1 MTAWRPAFPR
11 RARPAVGVICVAYAL
26 FVAMLG
32 TTLPTP
38 LYPIYQQRL
47 GFGSL
52 LTTIVFS
59 VYAGGVIIALLLFGC
74 ASDLLGRRPVLL
86 AGLAVSGL
94 SAGGYLAVGG
104 LPVLL
109 VARLLSGL
117 AAGLVTA
124 TATVA
129 LVEMVSPRRQTAAAL
144 LAAAVNM
151 FGLGCGPLLAG
162 LLAEF
167 ASHPLRLP
175 FLVDLVLVA
184 AAMAGVLLA
193 PETVHARRTAWP
205 RPRRPSVAAPARAVF
220 VPVAIA
226 VFAAF
231 AVFGLLGAIEP
242 GILATVLHLP
252 DRALAGGIVFAMFAA
267 SAVAQVGLARVPPRL
282 ALPIGCVVL
291 IAGLAAIAGALLEGS
306 LALLFGGTIVVGV
319 GQSLSFRAGV
329 AAITAISPAPQR
341 AGTVSSLFVVAYA
354 GVAIP
359 VVLVG
364 AAVAPLGLRNAAIAF
379 TGAVAVLSAAA
390 LVTVLRLEHPQGRQ
404 VG

>member
-1 MTAWRPAFPR
+1 MTALRPAFPR
-11 RARPAVGVICVAYAL
+11 SVRPAVGVICVAYAL
-26 FVAMLG
+26 YVAMLG

-47 GFGSL
+47 GIGSL

-94 SAGGYLAVGG
+94 SAGGYLSVGG
-104 LPVLL
+104 LPQLL
-109 VARLLSGL
+109 AARMLSGL
-117 AAGLVTA
+117 SAGVVAA

-129 LVEMVSPRRQTAAAL
+129 LVEMVSPRRQARAAL

-167 ASHPLRLP
+167 APRPLRLP

-184 AAMAGVLLA
+184 AAMAAVLLA
-193 PETVHARRTAWP
+193 PETVHTRRTAWP
-205 RPRRPSVAAPARAVF
+205 RPRRLEVAAPARAVF
-220 VPVAIA
+220 VPVSVA

-252 DRALAGGIVFAMFAA
+252 DRALAGGIVFAMFSA
-267 SAVAQVGLARVPPRL
+267 SAFAQVGLARVPPRM
-282 ALPIGCVVL
+282 ALPIGCAVL
-291 IAGLAAIAGALLEGS
+291 IAGLAGIAGALLEGS

-329 AAITAISPAPQR
+329 AAVTAMSPAPQR

-364 AAVAPLGLRNAAIAF
+364 AAVAPLGLRNAAVAF
-379 TGAVAVLSAAA
+379 TAAVAVLSAAA
-390 LVTVLRLEHPQGRQ
+390 LVTLLRLDHRPPPGT
-404 VG
+404 G

>member
-1 MTAWRPAFPR
+1 
-11 RARPAVGVICVAYAL
+11 V
-26 FVAMLG
+26 
-32 TTLPTP
+32 
-38 LYPIYQQRL
+38 
-47 GFGSL
+47 
-52 LTTIVFS
+52 
-59 VYAGGVIIALLLFGC
+59 
-74 ASDLLGRRPVLL
+74 DL
-86 AGLAVSGL
+86 A
-94 SAGGYLAVGG
+94 
-104 LPVLL
+104 L
-109 VARLLSGL
+109 VA
-117 AAGLVTA
+117 V
-124 TATVA
+124 
-129 LVEMVSPRRQTAAAL
+129 
-144 LAAAVNM
+144 
-151 FGLGCGPLLAG
+151 
-162 LLAEF
+162 
-167 ASHPLRLP
+167 
-175 FLVDLVLVA
+175 
-184 AAMAGVLLA
+184 AMAGVLLA
-193 PETVHARRTAWP
+193 PETVRTRRTCWP
-205 RPRRPSVAAPARAVF
+205 RPRRPAVAVQARAVF

-329 AAITAISPAPQR
+329 AAVTAISPPPQR

-404 VG
+404 VGQENGWAGPRPGC